1 MTQKEVVIVSAV
13 RTAIGKYG
21 GSLKNMDSGYL
32 AAEVIQESLKR
43 ASVDPDLVD
52 EVILGEV
59 RQTTKSSNVARVAAL
74 RAGIPV
80 ETPSYTINRLCASS
94 IQSVGSAAQQIMTG
108 QADVVVAGGTENM
121 SDAPHYLREARFGG
135 TPQLVDPNSENGQQP
150 MEVYG
155 EGLGMGQTA
164 ENVADRYQV
173 SREDQ
178 DAFALQSQ
186 ERYRRA
192 KEKGNF
198 EEEIHPLTIKN
209 RKQTYT
215 FSEDEFPRPSTTL
228 EKLEKL
234 NPAFRKDGSVTAGNA
249 CGRNDGAAALVL
261 MSREKAEEL
270 NLQPMA
276 KITEWCSVGV
286 APEIMGVGPI
296 PAVQKLLKQTGEQVE
311 NIDRFELNEAFASQA
326 VAVIRELSLPTD
338 KVNVNGGAIALGHPL
353 GATGARILT
362 SLVHELKRNELKK
375 GIATLCVGGGQG
387 MAMMVEAL

>member
-43 ASVDPDLVD
+43 ATVDPAMVD

-80 ETPSYTINRLCASS
+80 EVPSYTINRLCASS

-108 QADVVVAGGTENM
+108 QADIVVAGGTENM
-121 SDAPHYLREARFGG
+121 SDSPLYLREARFGG
-135 TPQLVDPNSENGQQP
+135 TPKLVDPNSENGQQP

-164 ENVADRYQV
+164 ENVAERYQV

-186 ERYRRA
+186 ERYKKA
-192 KEKGNF
+192 KENGIF
-198 EEEIHPLTIKN
+198 EEEIHPLTIQD
-209 RKQTYT
+209 RKQAYT
-215 FSEDEFPRPSTTL
+215 FNEDEFPRPSTTL

-234 NPAFRKDGSVTAGNA
+234 NPVFRKEGSVTAGNA

-270 NLQPMA
+270 NLQPLA
-276 KITEWCSVGV
+276 KITGWCSVGV

-296 PAVQKLLKQTGEQVE
+296 PAVQKLLMQTEERVE
-311 NIDRFELNEAFASQA
+311 DIDRFELNEAFASQA
-326 VAVIRELSLPTD
+326 LAVIRELSLPTD